1 MKKRFLL
8 LIVCVS
14 LVSTIWS
21 QDIIVTK
28 DARNIEAKVME
39 INIDN
44 IKYKLSANPEGP
56 IYTMLK
62 KDISSVIYKNG
73 TIDLFD
79 DYKEEKLPANSDF
92 PEKEKKDFLGLSDD
106 DQEFLLKKYDLE
118 LYEKFKIGQEISR
131 RGWRFLGGG
140 IALTGVG
147 LMAVIVGA
155 SHNDKR
161 IYLTLGYLGCVVGEA
176 FIIAS
181 IPQMAVGGAKKKQ
194 VQDEFEKKYL
204 STTHPKGSF
213 QIQLSGNGV
222 GLAYVF

>member
-1 MKKRFLL
+1 
-8 LIVCVS
+8 
-14 LVSTIWS
+14 
-21 QDIIVTK
+21 
-28 DARNIEAKVME
+28 ME

-62 KDISSVIYKNG
+62 K
-73 TIDLFD
+73 
-79 DYKEEKLPANSDF
+79 
-92 PEKEKKDFLGLSDD
+92 
-106 DQEFLLKKYDLE
+106 
-118 LYEKFKIGQEISR
+118 
-131 RGWRFLGGG
+131 
-140 IALTGVG
+140 
-147 LMAVIVGA
+147 A

-176 FIIAS
+176 FIIAG

-204 STTHPKGSF
+204 STTNPQGSF
-213 QIQLSGNGV
+213 QIQLSNNGM

>member
-8 LIVCVS
+8 LIVCAS

-62 KDISSVIYKNG
+62 K
-73 TIDLFD
+73 
-79 DYKEEKLPANSDF
+79 
-92 PEKEKKDFLGLSDD
+92 
-106 DQEFLLKKYDLE
+106 
-118 LYEKFKIGQEISR
+118 
-131 RGWRFLGGG
+131 
-140 IALTGVG
+140 
-147 LMAVIVGA
+147 A

-176 FIIAS
+176 FIIAG

-204 STTHPKGSF
+204 STTNPQGSF
-213 QIQLSGNGV
+213 QIQLSNNGM